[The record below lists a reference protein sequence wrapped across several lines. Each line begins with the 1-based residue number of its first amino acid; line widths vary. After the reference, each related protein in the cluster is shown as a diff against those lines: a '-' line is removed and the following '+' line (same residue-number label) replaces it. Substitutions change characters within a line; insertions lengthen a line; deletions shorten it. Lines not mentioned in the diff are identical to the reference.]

1 MMRLHYI
8 SLLLSLTISIA
19 CRVDSV
25 SPVEDDTLMISPVE
39 VELHRRAEQI
49 AKIQWTPLLE
59 MPTQGGFYP
68 RGKTVYGIPYSS
80 VKEMEKF
87 VGQYVSF
94 YTFMTAVSN
103 PKSVLYTENVK
114 EPPYHGTNC
123 SSFYGTVCSMAV
135 NYVLGLPYS
144 FTTSIYKKLPCF
156 EMVNPQSIDAALP
169 GDILLQDKKHVV
181 IIIDIRKK
189 DDRVSSLSIL
199 ESYGGEGT
207 HIYKYSRE
215 GINSRWHR
223 DGWELLRYKDLDRI
237 TEIESMSFNDYPH
250 NTSFNSPLCCSRGDR
265 ASFLAGE
272 NIVLNNLDKKEHR
285 MRIIHNGIEEGTIET
300 DGTDVAFS
308 TLSPGIYIF
317 DLSNAAWNNPS
328 VEVIDANVSV
338 EKSGEDL
345 AVSFSSI
352 NAKPMSMIVSNIHGN
367 HYLVEPISDS
377 ERAAGQK
384 FLKIPNHSGALYLKV
399 MFEGVYGS
407 VSNEPLLIQ
416 H

>member
-94 YTFMTAVSN
+94 YTFMTAVFN

-114 EPPYHGTNC
+114 EPPYHETNC

-144 FTTSIYKKLPCF
+144 FTTSSYKNLPCF

-181 IIIDIRKK
+181 LILDVFKH
-189 DDRVSSLSIL
+189 DERVSGISIL
-199 ESYGGEGT
+199 ESYGGGGT
-207 HIYKYSRE
+207 HIYRYTRE
-215 GINSRWHR
+215 SIAARWQR
-223 DGWELLRYKDLDRI
+223 DGWELLRYKDLDKI
-237 TEIESMSFNDYPH
+237 TEIESMAFNDYPY
-250 NTSFNSPLCCSRGDR
+250 SKPYISPICCSRGDR
-265 ASFLAGE
+265 ASFAAGE
-272 NIVLNNLDKKEHR
+272 TIVLNNLDEQSHQI
-285 MRIIHNGIEEGTIET
+285 RIVRDGAEEGTIVSA
-300 DGTDVAFS
+300 GNDVTFS
-308 TLSPGIYIF
+308 TLSPGIYTF
-317 DLSNAAWNNPS
+317 DLSNPAWNNPS
-328 VEVIDANVSV
+328 VEVIDATVSAQR
-338 EKSGEDL
+338 SGDDL
-345 AVSFSSI
+345 VVSFSSV
-352 NAKPMSMIVSNIHGN
+352 NAKPMSMIISNIHGN
-367 HYLVEPISDS
+367 RYVVEPIGDT
-377 ERAAGQK
+377 ERIAGQK
-384 FLKIPNHSGALYLKV
+384 TLKMPNRSGQLYLKV
-399 MFEGVYGS
+399 MFEGAYGS

-416 H
+416 Q